1 MDLRA
6 DFHIEWQS
14 FFFLFAT
21 NFDTSSNEMKEWK
34 LKNQNYLFFPR
45 WKKKS
50 GVDVGIT
57 RWRTSGFGL
66 LERWRNQW
74 VHFASSPKILFGA
87 AKETDWVQPWFSVW
101 FLFFCLSCLSCLFVL
116 FVVVALAWNATGVS
130 GASSCAQLITFWLAP
145 SCCSRCRIRYGG
157 NSNRVRGAG
166 VSLLRVS

>member
-1 MDLRA
+1 MYFSFHSRCKPTRMLQPVCNSMDLRA

-101 FLFFCLSCLSCLFVL
+101 FLFFCFFVCLVCLSCLLSLRWHETPQAFL
-116 FVVVALAWNATGVS
+116 ELQVVP
-130 GASSCAQLITFWLAP
+130 SS
-145 SCCSRCRIRYGG
+145 
-157 NSNRVRGAG
+157 
-166 VSLLRVS
+166 